1 MKKLLVVVVLLLI
14 AIGGWYGFR
23 RPDLQKRKEGE
34 VAQAVFPVA
43 RGALTISV
51 TEAGTIK
58 ARDQVIIKSE
68 VEGRTTILF
77 LVPEGNHVKQGDLL
91 VELDVSSLEDRKIDQ
106 EIQVQNAEAAFIGSR
121 ENLEVVKNQAQ
132 SDVDKA
138 ELAFEFAKEDLT
150 KYLEGDYPNQLK
162 EYEAKI
168 TLSEEEVQRSN
179 EKLTWSKV
187 LFDEKYLS
195 QSELQADQLAAK
207 KAALDLELALNNQ
220 KLLKDYTYHR
230 KLAELRSDV
239 RQAEMALERIKRK
252 ASADIVQAEAA
263 LRAKDSEFRRQ
274 QGKLVK
280 IKEQIGKARIL
291 APTDGLVVYATSAR
305 ANWRGNAEP
314 LDEGQEVRERQ
325 ELIYLPT
332 TSKFMA
338 EVKVHESS
346 LEKISR
352 DLAVRISVDALPG
365 KTFTGGVV
373 NIAPLPDAQSIFM
386 NPDLKIYKTDILIDG
401 NGDSLRTGMSCQ
413 AEIVVAH
420 YADAMYI
427 PVQSVVRVQGQTTA
441 FVLKGG
447 EVQPRKV
454 KIGLDNNRMVHV
466 LEGLTLGENVLLA
479 PPLGETGTGE
489 GRSTASGAVKRPAG
503 STKPA
508 AGTSAPENGTKPKAP
523 PTPGAAPGNGEA
535 EGANRS
541 EGARTMT
548 PEQREKLRER
558 LEKMSPEEREAMR
571 SRREQARS
579 RRSNGVQGGEQ
590 P

>member
-1 MKKLLVVVVLLLI
+1 MKKLLVLVVLLLVSV
-14 AIGGWYGFR
+14 AGWYAFR

-34 VAQAVFPVA
+34 SAQAVFPVS

-68 VEGRTTILF
+68 VEGRSTILY

-168 TLSEEEVQRSN
+168 TLAEEEVQRSN
-179 EKLTWSKV
+179 EKLSWSKV

-220 KLLKDYTYHR
+220 KLLKEYTYKR

-365 KTFTGGVV
+365 KTYTGAVV

-401 NGDSLRTGMSCQ
+401 NGESLRTGMSCR

-420 YADAMYI
+420 YTDALYI
-427 PVQSVVRVQGQTTA
+427 PVQSVVRVRGETTA
-441 FVLKGG
+441 FVLEGG
-447 EVQPRKV
+447 EVKPRQV

-466 LEGLTLGENVLLA
+466 LEGLSVGENVLLA
-479 PPLGETGTGE
+479 PPLAETGAAG
-489 GRSTASGAVKRPAG
+489 GRIAASGAVERPAG
-503 STKPA
+503 AAKPA
-508 AGTSAPENGTKPKAP
+508 ASAPPAAPAPKPDAP
-523 PTPGAAPGNGEA
+523 PAPATAPRNGEA
-535 EGANRS
+535 NGANRS
-541 EGARTMT
+541 GDTRNLT
-548 PEQREKLRER
+548 PEQRAKLRER
-558 LEKMSPEEREAMR
+558 FEKMSPEEREAMR
-571 SRREQARS
+571 NQRRQA
-579 RRSNGVQGGEQ
+579 NGAQGGER

>member
-1 MKKLLVVVVLLLI
+1 
-14 AIGGWYGFR
+14 
-23 RPDLQKRKEGE
+23 
-34 VAQAVFPVA
+34 
-43 RGALTISV
+43 
-51 TEAGTIK
+51 
-58 ARDQVIIKSE
+58 
-68 VEGRTTILF
+68 
-77 LVPEGNHVKQGDLL
+77 
-91 VELDVSSLEDRKIDQ
+91 
-106 EIQVQNAEAAFIGSR
+106 
-121 ENLEVVKNQAQ
+121 
-132 SDVDKA
+132 
-138 ELAFEFAKEDLT
+138 
-150 KYLEGDYPNQLK
+150 
-162 EYEAKI
+162 
-168 TLSEEEVQRSN
+168 
-179 EKLTWSKV
+179 
-187 LFDEKYLS
+187 
-195 QSELQADQLAAK
+195 
-207 KAALDLELALNNQ
+207 
-220 KLLKDYTYHR
+220 
-230 KLAELRSDV
+230 
-239 RQAEMALERIKRK
+239 
-252 ASADIVQAEAA
+252 
-263 LRAKDSEFRRQ
+263 
-274 QGKLVK
+274 
-280 IKEQIGKARIL
+280 
-291 APTDGLVVYATSAR
+291 
-305 ANWRGNAEP
+305 
-314 LDEGQEVRERQ
+314 
-325 ELIYLPT
+325 
-332 TSKFMA
+332 MA

-441 FVLKGG
+441 FVLKDG
-447 EVQPRKV
+447 EVLPRKV

-489 GRSTASGAVKRPAG
+489 GRSTASGAVKRPAGSGAVKRPAG